1 MKELKAEL
9 LKYRRTFTGKLIV
22 WIPLF
27 FAVYAFVIGM
37 IMENSSQAQKMAYT
51 GTSWAVFLALVFNWW
66 SFLFMPLGMGLFGTL
81 VAWQEKRAGNWRVLQ
96 IHANPPRRQWIAKIG
111 GMAVYSLFSSLV
123 LILVTVVTGFFTAQ
137 GIMPFARIVAGA
149 LLCWLLLSR

>member
-37 IMENSSQAQKMAYT
+37 IMEIVHRPRKWHIQEQAGLCFWHWFST
-51 GTSWAVFLALVFNWW
+51 G
-66 SFLFMPLGMGLFGTL
+66 GLFCLCPL
-81 VAWQEKRAGNWRVLQ
+81 VWDFLE
-96 IHANPPRRQWIAKIG
+96 H
-111 GMAVYSLFSSLV
+111 
-123 LILVTVVTGFFTAQ
+123 
-137 GIMPFARIVAGA
+137 
-149 LLCWLLLSR
+149 

>member
-81 VAWQEKRAGNWRVLQ
+81 VAWQEETNDYGL
-96 IHANPPRRQWIAKIG
+96 HCKI
-111 GMAVYSLFSSLV
+111 
-123 LILVTVVTGFFTAQ
+123 
-137 GIMPFARIVAGA
+137 
-149 LLCWLLLSR
+149 

>member
-51 GTSWAVFLALVFNWW
+51 GTSWAVFWHWF
-66 SFLFMPLGMGLFGTL
+66 STGGLFCLCPL
-81 VAWQEKRAGNWRVLQ
+81 VWDFLE
-96 IHANPPRRQWIAKIG
+96 H
-111 GMAVYSLFSSLV
+111 
-123 LILVTVVTGFFTAQ
+123 
-137 GIMPFARIVAGA
+137 
-149 LLCWLLLSR
+149 